1 MARPQLPIAV
11 VMQRRPATHLW
22 DEARWVA
29 VAVVP
34 WQDLQRAVHPVAGAA
49 ADTRLITGLKL
60 ELSRDENEGY
70 FENWVAPEPKLF
82 VLWHEDSDDPLQV
95 AASVSYA
102 EGTRMLDSG
111 DAAEGVPMPPEVH
124 RWLGQYLQENYRP
137 RRRGERE
144 HG

>member
-1 MARPQLPIAV
+1 MSGPQLPIAV
-11 VMQRRPATHLW
+11 VMQRRPATHRW
-22 DEARWVA
+22 DEARWAA

-34 WQDLQRAVHPVAGAA
+34 WQDLHRAVHPLAGAA
-49 ADTRLITGLKL
+49 GDTRLITGLKL

-70 FENWVAPEPKLF
+70 FENWLAPEPKLF
-82 VLWHEDSDDPLQV
+82 VLWHVNGDEPLPV

-137 RRRGERE
+137 RRRGGRE